1 MYVNTLQFNLNT
13 KDCVARSSKGN
24 DQNSIS
30 VNYSAGYD
38 VDVSDHS
45 VYDVMRSLVTS
56 DGIRTEQ

>member
-1 MYVNTLQFNLNT
+1 VNALQFNLNT

-30 VNYSAGYD
+30 VNCSAGYD

-45 VYDVMRSLVTS
+45 VYDVMRSSVTS